1 MGIRLTGTFLDAV
14 VGDIPSNNWGPAEWA
29 ADFDAMRAV
38 GIDTVILIRS
48 GSRDRAVFDS
58 RVLRDRCNVMPAY
71 GDLMEV
77 FLDEAERCGMDFYYG
92 TYDSGAWRQGAHNR
106 EAEINMALADE
117 VMERYGSRRAFRGW
131 YISHEIPRYHEG
143 AMVVYERLARHLR
156 GLRDLPILISPW
168 LLGRKEFPEDY
179 LSPEDHEANWE
190 QVFARIE
197 GLVDIVAFQDGLCAF
212 TDLPAYLEANAR
224 LCRKHGITC
233 WSNVENFERGAVP
246 MKFLPI
252 DWRHLR
258 YKMEA
263 AEAAGCEK
271 LITFEFSH
279 FMSPNSMYPSAH
291 QLYRRYVQWQG
302 IDL

>member
-1 MGIRLTGTFLDAV
+1 MMRLSGTFLDAV
-14 VGDIPSNNWGPAEWA
+14 VADIPSSNYGPREWA
-29 ADFDAMRAV
+29 ADFDLMKAV
-38 GIDTVILIRS
+38 GIDTVILIRA
-48 GSRDRAVFDS
+48 GAGNRVVFDS
-58 RVLRDRCNVMPAY
+58 DVLRRECEVLPAY
-71 GDLMEV
+71 IDLMDL

-92 TYDSGAWRQGAHNR
+92 TYDSGAWRKGQHER
-106 EAEINMALADE
+106 EASLNIALADE
-117 VMERYGSRRAFRGW
+117 VMARYGHRKALRGW

-156 GLRDLPILISPW
+156 GLKDVPILISPW

-179 LSPEDHEANWE
+179 LSPEDHEKNWE
-190 QVFARIE
+190 QVFARVA
-197 GLVDIVAFQDGLCAF
+197 GLIDIVAFQDGLCAL
-212 TDLPAYLEANAR
+212 TDLPAYLAANAR
-224 LCRKHGITC
+224 LCRKHGVRC
-233 WSNVENFERGAVP
+233 WSNVENFERGHVP

-279 FMSPNSMYPSAH
+279 FMSPRSTHRGAEALLN
-291 QLYRRYVQWQG
+291 RYCDWQG
-302 IDL
+302 ISL